1 MQGVP
6 LKNTLR
12 NPSGRLEKRECFWKA
27 YGQKKQAGPGWAGLS
42 AIYLQGKFS
51 VSLLPLRSSCAD
63 SSLQPER

>member
-27 YGQKKQAGPGWAGLS
+27 YGQKKQAGLGRPVCHLS
-42 AIYLQGKFS
+42 SREI
-51 VSLLPLRSSCAD
+51 
-63 SSLQPER
+63 